1 MLGYGQAHGTQLV
14 EFGKRYHAACRT
26 LVLYLGNS
34 WLDLGSILGILSFK
48 SSGLGKK
55 EVRSRRRDNSVL
67 LRLLFRDDTQYV
79 RGNLTS

>member
-1 MLGYGQAHGTQLV
+1 MVKRMATQLV

-26 LVLYLGNS
+26 LVLHLGNT
-34 WLDLGSILGILSFK
+34 WLDLGSILGNLSFK

-55 EVRSRRRDNSVL
+55 KVGAETTPYCSGSCSG
-67 LRLLFRDDTQYV
+67 TTHSTEYV